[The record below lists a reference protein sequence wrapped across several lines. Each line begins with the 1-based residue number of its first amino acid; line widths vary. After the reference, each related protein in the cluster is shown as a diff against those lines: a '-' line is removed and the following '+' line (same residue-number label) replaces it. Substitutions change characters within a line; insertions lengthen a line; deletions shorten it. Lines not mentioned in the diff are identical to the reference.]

1 MKNNHLSQRSLTLV
15 LVGLVATLLS
25 VQPAQA
31 VVSTWTSVTP
41 SPDSGC
47 DIALIVGGSLTADSS
62 ESGQEQVFAE
72 ASKVGGSLIFTA
84 RTTGSSSTLQLG
96 QTSDAQS
103 TAAGLS
109 TLTLGK
115 VALALNLPV
124 NAFTANRTDAAFAA
138 IIGNAVSLSPNSY
151 SSLVSSVNPLSLDE
165 GSDLL
170 SSNNETTL
178 EIIAVPEPA
187 TSWTMIVGGFCL
199 LLSVQRMRRSR
210 TAR

>member
-1 MKNNHLSQRSLTLV
+1 MNNNYLSQRGLTLV
-15 LVGLVATLLS
+15 LMGLVATFLS

-41 SPDSGC
+41 TADSGC
-47 DIALIVGGSLTADSS
+47 DISLIVGGSLAADAS
-62 ESGQEQVFAE
+62 ESGQEQVFAD
-72 ASKVGGSLIFTA
+72 ASKLGGSLIFTA
-84 RTTGSSSTLQLG
+84 RTTGNSSALQLG
-96 QTSDAQS
+96 QTSGDPLTS
-103 TAAGLS
+103 TGFS

-124 NAFTANRTDAAFAA
+124 NAFTANSTDLAFAKV
-138 IIGNAVSLSPNSY
+138 IGNAVSLSPNSFSY
-151 SSLVSSVNPLSLDE
+151 MVSPVSTLSLDD
-165 GSDLL
+165 GADLL
-170 SSNNETTL
+170 SSNNDTTL

-187 TSWTMIVGGFCL
+187 TWAMIVGGFGL

>member
-1 MKNNHLSQRSLTLV
+1 MNNNHLPQHALTLV
-15 LVGLVATLLS
+15 LVGLVATFLS

-62 ESGQEQVFAE
+62 DIGHDQVFAE
-72 ASKVGGSLIFTA
+72 ASKIGGSLIFTA
-84 RTTGSSSTLQLG
+84 RTTGSSPLQLG
-96 QTSDAQS
+96 QPSGDPLTSN
-103 TAAGLS
+103 GLS
-109 TLTLGK
+109 PLTLGK
-115 VALALNLPV
+115 VSLALNLPV
-124 NAFTANRTDAAFAA
+124 NAFTANRTDSAFAA

-151 SSLVSSVNPLSLDE
+151 SSLVSPLSQLSLDD

-170 SSNNETTL
+170 SSNNGTTL

-187 TSWTMIVGGFCL
+187 TWAMIVGGFGL
-199 LLSVQRMRRSR
+199 LLSVQRMRRVR
-210 TAR
+210 AAR